1 MWYKKWHKCF
11 QQKMLIEIIDTPD
24 VRKEK
29 LNPDSLVPVEQN
41 SVKSAYKLFVVSK
54 KYIRS
59 EKI

>member
-1 MWYKKWHKCF
+1 
-11 QQKMLIEIIDTPD
+11 MLIEIIDTPD

-29 LNPDSLVPVEQN
+29 LNPDSLVPVQQN

-59 EKI
+59 ENI